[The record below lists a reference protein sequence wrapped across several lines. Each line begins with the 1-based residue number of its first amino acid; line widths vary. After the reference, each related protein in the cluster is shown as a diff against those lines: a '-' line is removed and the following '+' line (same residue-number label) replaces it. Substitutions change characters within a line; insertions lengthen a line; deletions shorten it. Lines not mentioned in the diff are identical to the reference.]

1 MGETVPQPLIS
12 DPLGK
17 DPLVYARRVVDNA
30 NALPTNA
37 ASAYYNKDF
46 SLLEDKLES
55 DHGPSA
61 TSSWRAILQVATLTK
76 P

>member
-1 MGETVPQPLIS
+1 
-12 DPLGK
+12 
-17 DPLVYARRVVDNA
+17 
-30 NALPTNA
+30 LPTNA
-37 ASAYYNKDF
+37 ASAYYSKDF